1 MRIAVLGGGSW
12 GTCLARVFVDRGHV
26 VVLWARN
33 PETAASVRAERQ
45 NVRHLPG
52 VLLPLQ
58 ISVSGSLDAALRSA
72 EVVVLAVPCP
82 TLRVVL
88 GELRLRL
95 AEGVPVLI
103 GTRGLDSAGP
113 ATPSEVAREMLPQTR
128 PELLATLG
136 GPALAADLARGN
148 PTVGVLAGPAGG
160 NRTLLQQ
167 ALEAP
172 GFPVVTTDDVLGV
185 EVAGA
190 LRGVV
195 ALGAGMCE
203 GLDLGEGAR
212 ALLLARGH
220 EEINALAL
228 ALGAHPDT
236 LAGPAGLADLAVA
249 CGSPRCRDWQ
259 VGYLVG
265 RGMALAQV
273 RSERHYAASEVV
285 ETARAALT
293 MARVRQVHLPVI
305 EALGRAL
312 SGGRSARDALL
323 EVLFPRLRSGSAAGS
338 QPDAF
343 EMDEIDERPEALA
356 DGPEVQGAEAIQAE
370 VLHGVGGQHRPENHR
385 VADVHRARPAGVREP
400 AHEPTGERV
409 PGAGRVD
416 DGLDREGGGGEHPA
430 FMEKQGSGV
439 APLDHDG
446 PGPERA
452 DRARRRGKVRDP
464 R

>member
-1 MRIAVLGGGSW
+1 MRIAILGGGSW

-45 NVRHLPG
+45 NMRHLPG

-58 ISVSGSLDAALRSA
+58 ISVSGSLDSA
-72 EVVVLAVPCP
+72 MRGAEIVVLAVPCP
-82 TLRVVL
+82 TLRTVL

-95 AEGVPVLI
+95 SEGVPVLI
-103 GTRGLDSAGP
+103 GTRGLDGLGP
-113 ATPSEVAREMLPQTR
+113 STPSEITREMLPQTR
-128 PELLATLG
+128 PEHLATLG
-136 GPALAADLARGN
+136 GPALAVDLARGN
-148 PTVGVLAGPAGG
+148 PTLGVLATGEGST
-160 NRTLLQQ
+160 RTLLMQ

-172 GFPVVTTDDVLGV
+172 GFPMVATDDVLGV

-220 EEINALAL
+220 QEINALAL
-228 ALGAHPDT
+228 ALGARADT
-236 LAGPAGLADLAVA
+236 LASPAALADLAVA
-249 CGSPRCRDWQ
+249 CSSPRCRDWQ

-273 RSERHYAASEVV
+273 RSERHYATAEVF
-285 ETARAALT
+285 ETARAAT
-293 MARVRQVHLPVI
+293 IMARTRRLHLPVI
-305 EALGRAL
+305 EALGRTL

-323 EVLFPRLRSGSAAGS
+323 DVLFPRLRGGAAARLEA
-338 QPDAF
+338 DAF
-343 EMDEIDERPEALA
+343 EMDEVDE
-356 DGPEVQGAEAIQAE
+356 GAEALPDRAEVQRAEPIQAE
-370 VLHGVGGQHRPENHR
+370 VLDRVGGQHRPENHR
-385 VADVHRARPAGVREP
+385 VPDVHRGGPARAGEP
-400 AHEPTGERV
+400 AHEPAGERV
-409 PGAGRVD
+409 PGAGGVD
-416 DGLDREGGGGEHPA
+416 DRLDREGGGGEHPA
-430 FMEKQGSGV
+430 FMEKQGPGV

-446 PGPERA
+446 PGPQRP
-452 DRARRRGKVRDP
+452 DRPRRRGKTREP